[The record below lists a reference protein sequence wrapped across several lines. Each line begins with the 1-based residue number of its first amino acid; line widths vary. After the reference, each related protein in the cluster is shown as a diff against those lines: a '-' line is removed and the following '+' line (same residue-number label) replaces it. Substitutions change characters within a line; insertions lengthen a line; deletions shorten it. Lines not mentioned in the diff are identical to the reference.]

1 MRLTRQPLTLP
12 LDSSVFVFHHNAAN
26 PCPVLWHYHP
36 EIELVYLPRGAGRRH
51 IGRTVSPYEGG
62 ELLLL
67 GPNVPHLSYGYGQDD
82 TFEEVGVLFSAQLSS
97 PAPGAW
103 PELAPVRALLA
114 RATTGLVFGAAV
126 RQAVGPQV
134 QHLLTL
140 PPWERLV
147 SLLTI
152 LQQLAQ
158 YPKSAY
164 TVLEHSSSVHP
175 SPAAQ
180 ARLNRVLTLLHQ
192 RLSGP
197 VSVPELA
204 AEAALSVPAFCR
216 FFKHLT
222 QRTVTEFVKEC
233 RVQRACQL
241 LRHTQSV
248 TEVGYASGFQN
259 LSYFNRSFRQQMGE
273 SPSAYRRRLVAGNEA
288 NLVEQ
293 EQMPSKKQVEGIL

>member
-1 MRLTRQPLTLP
+1 MRLARQLLALP
-12 LDSSVFVFHHNAAN
+12 PDSSVSVFHHDAAN

-36 EIELVYLPRGAGRRH
+36 ELELVYVPRGTGRRH

-82 TFEEVGVLFSAQLSS
+82 TFEEFGALFPAQLSS

-126 RQAVGPQV
+126 RQAIGPQV

-140 PPWERLV
+140 PPWERLL
-147 SLLTI
+147 SFLSI

-158 YPKSAY
+158 YPASAY
-164 TVLEHSSSVHP
+164 TVLAPSPPVHA

-180 ARLNRVLTLLHQ
+180 AQLNRVLTLLHQ
-192 RLSGP
+192 RLNGP

-204 AEAALSVPAFCR
+204 AEAALSIPAFCR
-216 FFKHLT
+216 FFKKMT
-222 QRTVTEFVKEC
+222 QRTVTEFVNEC
-233 RVQRACQL
+233 RVQQACRL
-241 LRHTQSV
+241 LQGADSV
-248 TEVGYASGFQN
+248 TEVAHASGFQN
-259 LSYFNRSFRQQMGE
+259 LSYFNRTFRRLMSM
-273 SPSAYRRRLVAGNEA
+273 SPSAYRRTMTKLLPEA
-288 NLVEQ
+288 AD
-293 EQMPSKKQVEGIL
+293 G